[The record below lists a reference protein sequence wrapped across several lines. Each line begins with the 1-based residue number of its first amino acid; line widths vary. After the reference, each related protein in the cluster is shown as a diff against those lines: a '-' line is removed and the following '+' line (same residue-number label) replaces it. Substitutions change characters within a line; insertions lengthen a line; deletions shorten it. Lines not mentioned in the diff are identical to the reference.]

1 MILATISGNCELRE
15 AEDGNV
21 SFACLSD
28 GREDA
33 APVAGP
39 VERELVEAACAYA
52 DRVSHGQTL
61 GDK

>member
-1 MILATISGNCELRE
+1 M
-15 AEDGNV
+15 

-52 DRVSHGQTL
+52 DRVSHRRTL
-61 GDK
+61 GYKCRKEKDQWGCWGQ

>member
-1 MILATISGNCELRE
+1 M
-15 AEDGNV
+15 

-52 DRVSHGQTL
+52 DGVSHGQTL